1 MSSSGNDNGQ
11 RRNSAMVVKDRN
23 VRPAVFDAI
32 LVGFAARF
40 WLKLTDHD
48 LSSFLLRLGC
58 NTGLHECVGN
68 GNMDDFNFVPFYE
81 ILSWVQHDNTART

>member
-1 MSSSGNDNGQ
+1 MPSMSSSGNDNGQ
-11 RRNSAMVVKDRN
+11 RRNGAMVVKERN

-48 LSSFLLRLGC
+48 LSSF
-58 NTGLHECVGN
+58 
-68 GNMDDFNFVPFYE
+68 FVAFR
-81 ILSWVQHDNTART
+81 V